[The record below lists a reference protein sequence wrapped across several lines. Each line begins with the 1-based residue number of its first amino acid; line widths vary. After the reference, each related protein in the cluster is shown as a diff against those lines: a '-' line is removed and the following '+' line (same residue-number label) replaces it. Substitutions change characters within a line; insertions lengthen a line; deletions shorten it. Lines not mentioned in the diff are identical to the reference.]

1 MKKIPQK
8 LTGIKRIYQALFY
21 SKDGFITAFKS
32 ETALRQ
38 ELMLLIISIIVL
50 IFAPFSY
57 LEKLFL
63 IFATIVVLITELLNS
78 AIEAVVDLA
87 SPNYHKL
94 AKNAKDIASSA
105 VLLSLL
111 FLSVCWIVIGYQYF

>member
-8 LTGIKRIYQALFY
+8 LSGVKRIYQALFY

-32 ETALRQ
+32 EAAFRQ
-38 ELMLLIISIIVL
+38 ELLLLIISIIIL
-50 IFAPFSY
+50 ILVPFSH

-63 IFATIVVLITELLNS
+63 IFVTILVLIVELLNS

-87 SPNYHKL
+87 SPDYHKL
-94 AKNAKDIASSA
+94 AKDSKDIASSA

-111 FLSVCWIVIGYQYF
+111 FLGISWIMIGYQYF